1 MAAVTTNTVR
11 LTLSYEDGGT
21 RSYTFDEVSDEALES
36 VKAKALALNTEIADS
51 ASSIGAAM
59 KATFVNDN
67 DEDNT
72 LSPVTAITGLT
83 VTTTTSEVIFGG

>member
-21 RSYTFDEVSDEALES
+21 RSYTFEEVSDEALEN
-36 VKAKALALNTEIADS
+36 VKAKTLALNTEIAD
-51 ASSIGAAM
+51 ATSSIGAAM

-67 DEDNT
+67 DEDNV

-83 VTTTTSEVIFGG
+83 STTTTTEVIFDG